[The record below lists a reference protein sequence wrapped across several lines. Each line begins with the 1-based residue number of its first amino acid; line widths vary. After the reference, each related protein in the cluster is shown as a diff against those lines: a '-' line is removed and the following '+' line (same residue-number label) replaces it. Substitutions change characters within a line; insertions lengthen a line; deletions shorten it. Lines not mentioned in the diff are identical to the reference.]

1 MDRWFEQLHNFVEG
15 KQLRPE
21 QEAQIVEQ
29 WNSGAV
35 EQQPGPPADAAEQAE
50 EAVPPSPELDPV
62 PDESKPPS
70 SQSEATVSEVS
81 TPRSES
87 EVDPEV
93 SFCVEFTSNLHGL
106 VAEMGHETK
115 KAKAAYTILLHAM
128 KDVVNNPSKCLRL
141 RWSPPAWLP
150 ALTPLL
156 RTADRHSVSFGNEFT
171 YDALLRHP
179 SGSRCLELLGWKER
193 KYSMSLADQVLEHQ
207 EDYPE
212 MRNYA
217 LAWYI
222 MMRAVGDAGMTDR
235 DLERLKVE
243 FPSTVPT
250 VGPNYRTLAPGLAE
264 PSCLLETFLF
274 RRDDSF
280 LSHPRKHWASL
291 SGTKLLLFAD
301 WNKGRPGEPGFE
313 WSDQIPLSEIVS
325 VDPATDLS
333 LRYCFRIATPC
344 RPERAL
350 LQCVNEEEFQLWL
363 GSLYSLVLGGL
374 VRWR

>member
-1 MDRWFEQLHNFVEG
+1 MLLKDQKTLW
-15 KQLRPE
+15 
-21 QEAQIVEQ
+21 
-29 WNSGAV
+29 AV
-35 EQQPGPPADAAEQAE
+35 MRVDGGDG
-50 EAVPPSPELDPV
+50 V
-62 PDESKPPS
+62 PDHPHVP
-70 SQSEATVSEVS
+70 
-81 TPRSES
+81 
-87 EVDPEV
+87 
-93 SFCVEFTSNLHGL
+93 
-106 VAEMGHETK
+106 
-115 KAKAAYTILLHAM
+115 Y
-128 KDVVNNPSKCLRL
+128 
-141 RWSPPAWLP
+141 
-150 ALTPLL
+150 
-156 RTADRHSVSFGNEFT
+156 
-171 YDALLRHP
+171 P

-250 VGPNYRTLAPGLAE
+250 VGPNYRTLAPGLDE

-274 RRDDSF
+274 RRDGAI
-280 LSHPRKHWASL
+280 LSSPRKHWASL

-363 GSLYSLVLGGL
+363 GSLYSRLRCVSIATRLDALAASNPSSCATIASSLEEQICCADISPG
-374 VRWR
+374 RSP

>member
-1 MDRWFEQLHNFVEG
+1 M
-15 KQLRPE
+15 
-21 QEAQIVEQ
+21 
-29 WNSGAV
+29 
-35 EQQPGPPADAAEQAE
+35 
-50 EAVPPSPELDPV
+50 
-62 PDESKPPS
+62 
-70 SQSEATVSEVS
+70 
-81 TPRSES
+81 
-87 EVDPEV
+87 
-93 SFCVEFTSNLHGL
+93 
-106 VAEMGHETK
+106 
-115 KAKAAYTILLHAM
+115 
-128 KDVVNNPSKCLRL
+128 
-141 RWSPPAWLP
+141 
-150 ALTPLL
+150 
-156 RTADRHSVSFGNEFT
+156 SFGNEFT
-171 YDALLRHP
+171 YDALLRYP

-301 WNKGRPGEPGFE
+301 WNKGRPGDLGLE

-333 LRYCFRIATPC
+333 VRYCFRIATPC